1 MPGKPQKYSLR
12 SILKAAYDQNK
23 LTSNETFFDYTE
35 YYDKFYRVIDGLFC
49 YINYIKPPKSR
60 YENKKRWIEDK
71 GLYDIKLNEVSK
83 CIIVALMTMDR
94 STGSF
99 FSKLINHDYGHI
111 TYKEKLDY
119 LWAVKEQ
126 LNNIE
131 IAACKEFLVFNSK
144 NFNESE
150 DFDEADEALLKNDFQ
165 GILMDTIDLL
175 MKNLEFEV
183 NRARTED
190 EIKRNITEV
199 IESTLREFFPYGGTF
214 ALPFPS
220 CDYEKPL
227 GPETIDMECDYSS
240 LVNLLKDIIGEL
252 NINFTCCESPTMFL
266 EPEEKE
272 YMLRALE
279 RDLQSALFTWRGKAT
294 QAIMKKYE
302 QEVDS
307 ILGLM

>member
-1 MPGKPQKYSLR
+1 MAGRPQKYSLR

-23 LTSNETFFDYTE
+23 LTSNETFFDYSE
-35 YYDKFYRVIDGLFC
+35 YRKTFYKIIDGLFC

-60 YENKKRWIEDK
+60 YENKKSWIEDK

-83 CIIVALMTMDR
+83 CIIVAFMTMDS

-99 FSKLINHDYGHI
+99 ISKLINHDYGHI

-126 LNNIE
+126 LKNIE
-131 IAACKEFLVFNSK
+131 ITACKDFLVFNSK
-144 NFNESE
+144 KFNESE
-150 DFDEADEALLKNDFQ
+150 DFDEADEGLLKNDFQ

-240 LVNLLKDIIGEL
+240 LVNLLKDIIDEL
-252 NINFTCCESPTMFL
+252 NINFSCCESPTMFL
-266 EPEEKE
+266 QPEEKE
-272 YMLRALE
+272 YMLRVLE
-279 RDLQSALFTWRGKAT
+279 DDLLSAVYNWRTKAI
-294 QAIMKKYE
+294 QAIVKKQE
-302 QEVDS
+302 QKVKYIYD
-307 ILGLM
+307 LM